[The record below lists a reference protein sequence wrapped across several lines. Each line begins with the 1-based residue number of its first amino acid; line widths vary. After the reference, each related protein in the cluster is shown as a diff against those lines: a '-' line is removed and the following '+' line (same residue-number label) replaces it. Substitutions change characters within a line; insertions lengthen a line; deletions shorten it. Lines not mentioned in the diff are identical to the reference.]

1 MKFSF
6 ARGRALLLLL
16 TGILAL
22 AACSS
27 TTTST
32 TGRATPTTP
41 ANTVHVSMYND
52 HMTLSQL
59 TFSAGMPYHIMVTN
73 NGTLQQQCAIVPHSM
88 SQMPMGMM
96 QHNALMM
103 TKVMAPGATQA
114 FDYTFAMGMA
124 SQQLDFACYANGQN
138 TMHMPIQIH

>member
-1 MKFSF
+1 V
-6 ARGRALLLLL
+6 LLLLA
-16 TGILAL
+16 GDVAL
-22 AACSS
+22 AACTS

-32 TGRATPTTP
+32 TGRATPTTS

-52 HMTLSQL
+52 HMTLTLS
-59 TFSAGMPYHIMVTN
+59 TFSAGMPYHFLMTN

-96 QHNALMM
+96 QQHALMM
-103 TKVMAPGATQA
+103 SRAMMPGATQG
-114 FDYTFAMGMA
+114 FDYTFPMGMA

-138 TMHMPIQIH
+138 TMHLAIQVR

>member
-1 MKFSF
+1 MKFFSIHT
-6 ARGRALLLLL
+6 GALLLLL
-16 TGILAL
+16 AGVLAL
-22 AACSS
+22 TACSS

-52 HMTLSQL
+52 HMTLSQS
-59 TFSAGMPYHIMVTN
+59 TFSAGMPYHFQMTN

-114 FDYTFAMGMA
+114 FDYTFSMGMA
-124 SQQLDFACYANGQN
+124 SQQLGFACYANGQN
-138 TMHMPIQIH
+138 TMHMAIQVR